1 MHSQC
6 LPKTVEGMKYDTE
19 DADLRSKMDDMA
31 CVIQVLPAASLL
43 SQTHNRHVISP
54 KPIVLNV
61 TLRCYKSEQLRQA
74 AGAIH
79 PPLAEQTHAARLLG
93 GVSKSDRTEK
103 KW

>member
-19 DADLRSKMDDMA
+19 DVDLLSKMDDVA
-31 CVIQVLPAASLL
+31 CAIQALLAVSLL
-43 SQTHNRHVISP
+43 SQIHNRHVISQ
-54 KPIVLNV
+54 KPIGLNV
-61 TLRCYKSEQLRQA
+61 TLRCYKSEKMRQA

-93 GVSKSDRTEK
+93 GGSKPDQTGK
-103 KW
+103 QW